1 MLVRILAKPCW
12 YTSSKKKKP
21 RVIIEQN
28 CETSRC
34 FVLWFG
40 FSEQRESFSPWR
52 MRRRE
57 APFLQKHPTCAARL
71 SWEQQQRRSLCKLF
85 CCPCCWKEFYELRKA
100 RASGAHHAEPGG
112 RCTIKRK
119 RSLYRTMNST
129 VQKNIYYT
137 HMRVL
142 CLLRPPPRTDF
153 IIYIFQCVIP
163 PLLSW
168 CGIMT
173 GMNNVVC
180 DWY

>member
-1 MLVRILAKPCW
+1 MLLKIRTKPCW

-71 SWEQQQRRSLCKLF
+71 SWEQQQPRSLCKLF
-85 CCPCCWKEFYELRKA
+85 CCPCCCWKEFYELRKA

-129 VQKNIYYT
+129 VQKTYT
-137 HMRVL
+137 IHTCEYFVCWDHHQGQISL
-142 CLLRPPPRTDF
+142 STF
-153 IIYIFQCVIP
+153 SNASSSSS
-163 PLLSW
+163 SW
-168 CGIMT
+168 CEIMT

>member
-1 MLVRILAKPCW
+1 MLVHLVR
-12 YTSSKKKKP
+12 KKKP

-71 SWEQQQRRSLCKLF
+71 SWEQQQPRSLCKLF
-85 CCPCCWKEFYELRKA
+85 CCPCCCWKEFYELRKA

-129 VQKNIYYT
+129 VQKTYT
-137 HMRVL
+137 IHTCEYFVCWDHHQGQISL
-142 CLLRPPPRTDF
+142 STF
-153 IIYIFQCVIP
+153 SNASSSSS
-163 PLLSW
+163 SW
-168 CGIMT
+168 CCEIMT
-173 GMNNVVC
+173 GMNNVVG

>member
-1 MLVRILAKPCW
+1 MLVHLVR
-12 YTSSKKKKP
+12 KKKP

-71 SWEQQQRRSLCKLF
+71 SWEQQPRSLCKLF
-85 CCPCCWKEFYELRKA
+85 CCPCCCWKEFYELRKA

-129 VQKNIYYT
+129 VQKTYT
-137 HMRVL
+137 IHTCEYFVCWDHHQGQISL
-142 CLLRPPPRTDF
+142 STF
-153 IIYIFQCVIP
+153 SNASSSSS
-163 PLLSW
+163 SW